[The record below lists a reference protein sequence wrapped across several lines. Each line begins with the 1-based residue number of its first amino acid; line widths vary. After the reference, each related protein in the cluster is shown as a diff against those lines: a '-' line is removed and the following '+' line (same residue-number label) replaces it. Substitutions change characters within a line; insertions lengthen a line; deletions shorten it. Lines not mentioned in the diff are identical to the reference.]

1 MVDSNV
7 KSFIENVNALAN
19 ASSLATGDIVEDT
32 QTARDEAVRASEK
45 ALESELNAKD
55 SENLAHEWS
64 SKGHN
69 NPITGTAGID
79 AEFSSYHWSVESSIN
94 SEAGR
99 LAVINDALVSTTYT
113 WSSQKITDQ
122 LADKSNI
129 THRHDGI
136 YEPVINK
143 NSAFNKSFS
152 TPSGVNGSSGVVARA
167 DHLHTGDYEPKIQVY
182 GTAFNKD
189 FGTTSGTVMEG
200 DKNFDSDYMP
210 ITTINTA
217 YNKNFVVDS
226 VNPLADEV
234 PRGTHG
240 HPASKINYD
249 NSNTG
254 ISSSTT
260 QGAITELSG
269 RVSSINVAEATYIT
283 ALSQTQYTQPI
294 VAQNTPTKVL
304 MPMPLIQGNKNATN
318 NSNAEFK
325 IKYPDNVR
333 PDKLVEGTYTVT
345 VVLSNT
351 ENFAINLAVDGVLK
365 GEAVRGSKT
374 LTITQFIT
382 GLNIS
387 GVNTAPTEATL
398 SFMLTNLDSAA
409 DAIIESANA
418 VWHGKPAGSLVVSG
432 STIDHSDLT
441 GTGAANGVHTISDI
455 QGLQTELDTKA
466 ESINPTTDKIA
477 KFDSNGNLVDSSIDE
492 TTVTGKMDKIAS
504 PTLDNIVVMDTA
516 GNSKKGSLKIGDL
529 ALKNGTTTEIFKVAS
544 SVNDT
549 DAVNQ
554 GQMNGLASTYTLKT
568 TFDTHEAASNPHN
581 TTYADV
587 GAAPLVHTHVE
598 NDIAGLADSLASK
611 YDKVP
616 SAVTGNTPIFGAGD
630 VLLDSG
636 YPVINPG
643 KFETVDKAAIKNELQ
658 NDAVFSGYGNTERV
672 DNTDRF
678 KETDTPNLIL
688 DTVGDSVRLTDG
700 LVDTLG
706 DELVTNG
713 DFSNGTTGWSTG
725 RGAILSVRD
734 EKIYIKNSSLASGYT
749 TQMIP
754 TQAGKTYT
762 CSVQMLTSNDG
773 TPFGIT
779 VNSTDTYIGDL
790 YNMYNGTLR
799 KEYETLEFTFTAIN
813 TTSYLVLIIHGGYT
827 NSTEQSYDNI
837 SVKELPQA
845 ELPLAP
851 FAQGSTDELL
861 DDKVNGVT
869 TQTNHAKGDIVV
881 SGNELNENTYTLRVL
896 SDELVL
902 TGDSYKVIS
911 NTVGDWSG
919 AAIERLFPFIPEQE
933 YTVSLDVD
941 FSNAGTLTKGF
952 AINATDGLNL
962 NNNSINIFSTF
973 DNSVTHISAVFKATT
988 YTKAIYMQ
996 DYTCGNV
1003 GEYVVVSNI
1012 SVTAVDDMH
1021 QAITDTAAGDL
1032 VTDTSKFQVIDAVT
1046 RYDVIAYSK
1055 SGYKTYKGIGSYDE
1069 SMSADDIATAQGW
1082 SKLDNGLYSDGVDE
1096 ISSLRVVQR
1105 LNAGAYHP
1113 AFNNH
1118 GCSLSHDP
1126 SSTGI
1131 QTWYRSNITSTFE
1144 ACTERAIADSSVVG
1158 YVPNT
1163 GMIGFVDNPSYTRRP
1178 DVKFYD
1184 KIYNEGVGGIVGV
1197 GTYTTDDI
1205 NLDIESTK
1213 LLGDSGLERGVE
1225 CYGSPHGQIN
1235 GDLNPSTTMS
1245 LDWGVGIPLS
1255 NGDII
1260 YSENPDGSY
1269 GYGVVQVGMSVYQKS
1284 PAGPVT
1290 ITQNNTV
1297 VASGITEISNP
1308 NGSLI
1313 GRKLNGTILVV
1324 GKTNYKLTQ
1333 NSSLSVD
1340 VIGDP
1345 SQYLSTDATYTV
1357 PTTVSI
1363 TDMPV
1368 GTLVWDESTG
1378 KMYKSL
1384 LATNDIDANGVPV
1397 PAFTDTASWG
1407 LVQKGYPQDWLN
1419 RLASGKSL
1427 PFNPLLVGENG
1438 EDYLDGRQTYK
1449 IISKGVQE
1457 LDSQFMDISSFV
1469 WASTTKPF
1477 DPITNT
1483 YSSLSDALTRIWLCN
1498 TISRNKPLYKSTPL
1512 PIEQVSHKAIVSN
1525 SHSIYKSAMVTNVI
1539 TDKVSVGN
1547 GSNGLESKVLENAE
1561 LGAYDDGYDGIIN
1574 DDGDLFSGR
1583 IAYLPSRNNEVWCY
1597 TVTELV
1603 NWTAAMSSIVEPSW
1617 ELIGHIG
1624 VFTTP
1629 QHNTIVLDA
1638 EVSPASK
1645 YFTMICIDTTN
1656 NEKCLAVS
1664 GEEMVSNAGA
1674 YDGTTNTFQ
1683 QLTNGTIIDLN
1694 GVTVKT
1700 TVAMK
1705 RLGVFKGD
1713 R

>member
-333 PDKLVEGTYTVT
+333 PNKLVEGTYTVT

-529 ALKNGTTTEIFKVAS
+529 ALKNGTATETFKVAS

-713 DFSNGTTGWSTG
+713 DFSDGTAGWGIG

-773 TPFGIT
+773 TPFGVT
-779 VNSTDTYIGDL
+779 VNSTDTYSGDL

-813 TTSYLVLIIHGGYT
+813 TTSYLVLIIHGGDT

-851 FAQGSTDELL
+851 FAPGSSDELL
-861 DDKVNGVT
+861 DDKINGVT
-869 TQTNHAKGDIVV
+869 TQTAHTKGDIVV
-881 SGNELNENTYTLRVL
+881 SGNELVTNGTFDVDTSGWIASNSTLSISVGKLHIDVTNTYGFASQQISVISGIDYIISSNVQVQYVRIG
-896 SDELVL
+896 SSAGNSNDYY
-902 TGDSYKVIS
+902 TGDPYATPKYFVWKANVTGAVWFNFGFYN
-911 NTVGDWSG
+911 NTAV
-919 AAIERLFPFIPEQE
+919 
-933 YTVSLDVD
+933 VD
-941 FSNAGTLTKGF
+941 
-952 AINATDGLNL
+952 ID
-962 NNNSINIFSTF
+962 
-973 DNSVTHISAVFKATT
+973 
-988 YTKAIYMQ
+988 
-996 DYTCGNV
+996 
-1003 GEYVVVSNI
+1003 NI
-1012 SVTAVDDMH
+1012 SVRVVDDIH
-1021 QAITDTAAGDL
+1021 QAITDTTAGDL
-1032 VTDTSKFQVIDAVT
+1032 LTDINKFQVLDAVT
-1046 RYDVIAYSK
+1046 RYDVIGYTK
-1055 SGYKTYKGIGSYDE
+1055 TGYKTFKGITLFDE
-1069 SMSADDIATAQGW
+1069 NMSTDDIANAQGC

-1096 ISSLRVVQR
+1096 ITSLRVVQR

-1113 AFNNH
+1113 VYNNH
-1118 GCSLSHDP
+1118 GCSLPHDP
-1126 SSTGI
+1126 ISTGI

-1158 YVPNT
+1158 YVPNI
-1163 GMIGFVDNPSYTRRP
+1163 GKIGFVDNPSYTRRP
-1178 DVKFYD
+1178 DSKFYD
-1184 KIYNEGVGGIVGV
+1184 KIYNQSNGGIVGV

-1213 LLGDSGLERGVE
+1213 LLSDSGLERGVE
-1225 CYGSPHGQIN
+1225 TIQRKTPHDSKYYRNTTVGEIQIYLGSSTDITKIADEGISI
-1235 GDLNPSTTMS
+1235 GDVFYIL
-1245 LDWGVGIPLS
+1245 
-1255 NGDII
+1255 
-1260 YSENPDGSY
+1260 
-1269 GYGVVQVGMSVYQKS
+1269 
-1284 PAGPVT
+1284 
-1290 ITQNNTV
+1290 NNTDNTYATGYV
-1297 VASGITEISNP
+1297 VKLGDYWCDIKEVTSDMLESNTTAIGDDVDFIYTKKS
-1308 NGSLI
+1308 NSLLTANSNLSI
-1313 GRKLNGTILVV
+1313 DVV
-1324 GKTNYKLTQ
+1324 G
-1333 NSSLSVD
+1333 
-1340 VIGDP
+1340 DP
-1345 SQYLSTDATYTV
+1345 
-1357 PTTVSI
+1357 
-1363 TDMPV
+1363 
-1368 GTLVWDESTG
+1368 
-1378 KMYKSL
+1378 
-1384 LATNDIDANGVPV
+1384 AN
-1397 PAFTDTASWG
+1397 
-1407 LVQKGYPQDWLN
+1407 YPQDWKN
-1419 RLASGKSL
+1419 RLASGKSI
-1427 PFNPLLVGENG
+1427 PFNSLLVGKSGTSNIP
-1438 EDYLDGRQTYK
+1438 DGTKTTFKLSRKVTAINQVLQ
-1449 IISKGVQE
+1449 SS
-1457 LDSQFMDISSFV
+1457 DSGATWSIVAPAFDTIANTATF
-1469 WASTTKPF
+1469 STAPAVGDLIMFSPT
-1477 DPITNT
+1477 T
-1483 YSSLSDALTRIWLCN
+1483 
-1498 TISRNKPLYKSTPL
+1498 RNKPLHQSTPL
-1512 PIEQVSHKAIVSN
+1512 LIEYISN
-1525 SHSIYKSAMVTNVI
+1525 KVVGNNSNSIYKGAMVTNAI